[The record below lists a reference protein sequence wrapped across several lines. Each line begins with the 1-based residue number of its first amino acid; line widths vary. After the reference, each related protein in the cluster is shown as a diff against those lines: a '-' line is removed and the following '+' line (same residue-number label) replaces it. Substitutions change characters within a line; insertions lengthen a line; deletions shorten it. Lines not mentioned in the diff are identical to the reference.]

1 MNIGSSIGLD
11 LESVVN
17 AISMG
22 LILVDRNER
31 VLLWNEW
38 IVRHSGISAQQAT
51 GKLIDEVFH
60 ETPTPAFLSALR
72 STLQYGLP
80 AVMSNALHRSPLPLY
95 PMSDARLE
103 QQRMHQ
109 SITITS
115 MATPDMQ
122 RYGLIQV
129 SDSSNA
135 IRREKMLRSHSEIL
149 KREATT
155 DSLTGIYNRRFFDEH
170 YKMALGQSIR
180 QKQPISVFMIDV
192 DYFKEYNDYYGHMAG
207 DKTLS
212 NVANTIKNMLA
223 RSSDVVARYGGEEFI
238 LMLPNTNADHAIQF
252 AEKLRQAIWHLAI
265 PHVSSK
271 IAAQLSVSIG
281 VSTFEHANCGN
292 ERSLILAAD
301 TALYEAKRNG
311 RNQVRAMSLSAF
323 LSQEKTTVSS
333 PELAS
338 TV

>member
-1 MNIGSSIGLD
+1 MSVDSSIALD
-11 LESVVN
+11 LESIVN

-38 IVRHSGISAQQAT
+38 IVRHSGITTQQAT
-51 GKLIDEVFH
+51 GKPIEEVFR
-60 ETPTPAFLSALR
+60 EAPTPAFLSTLR
-72 STLQYGLP
+72 NTLQYGLP

-95 PMSDARLE
+95 SMSDARLDH
-103 QQRMHQ
+103 QRMHQ

-115 MATPDMQ
+115 LATPDMQ

-135 IRREKMLRSHSEIL
+135 IKREKMLRSHSEIL

-170 YKMALGQSIR
+170 YKMALGQSVR
-180 QKQPISVFMIDV
+180 QKQPISVFMLDV

-212 NVANTIKNMLA
+212 NVAMTIKNSLA

-238 LMLPNTNADHAIQF
+238 LMLPNTDAEHAMQF
-252 AEKLRQAIWHLAI
+252 AEKLRQAIWNLAI

-271 IAAQLSVSIG
+271 IATQLSVSIG
-281 VSTFEHANCGN
+281 VSTFDQTHCGN
-292 ERSLILAAD
+292 ERSLVLAAD

-311 RNQVRAMSLSAF
+311 RNQVRAMSLDNFVAQEKNTT
-323 LSQEKTTVSS
+323 LSQAVN
-333 PELAS
+333 
-338 TV
+338 